1 MMTKRS
7 LTYILLKSETSAIRF
22 WFGLATIFFGI
33 FLLANPQ
40 SQWEYVITYIILPHW
55 VWGIGFLMTGSAMLY
70 GSLASK
76 LSTLSM
82 FFEGILGT
90 ILWVGVAVSSM
101 MSQGSPGAVTI
112 AALMSVWLAI
122 RYPSWSGCQ

>member
-1 MMTKRS
+1 MTKRN
-7 LTYILLKSETSAIRF
+7 LTYILFKSETSAIRF

-33 FLLANPQ
+33 FLLLHPE

-55 VWGIGFLMTGSAMLY
+55 VWGIGFLMTGSAMFY
-70 GSLASK
+70 GSMASK
-76 LSTLSM
+76 ISSTSM

-90 ILWVGVAVSSM
+90 ILWAGMAVSTM

-122 RYPSWSGCQ
+122 RYPTWSGCQ